1 MKKKMLIPIC
11 LGILALVLLLIW
23 AFLPEPPAPAAPVP
37 TVPAPQEQTEPVITT
52 VPAGTAPA
60 ETEPPATTAPAE
72 TVLQPEQTEPEQ
84 TDPPETRPLQT
95 DPPET
100 EPMQTEPSAGEPEL
114 FPVLLEDGMLTVQSM
129 FLYSGINPD
138 AELAFGENIAGLQV
152 MNTSDLHL
160 REAEL
165 TALLEDGTALTFL
178 VEDLAPGMS
187 AMAFSL
193 EHGSLK
199 DIAQCVDVYGY
210 AEFEEGDPLR
220 LDLVELRID
229 GVEITV
235 KNVSGEDLT
244 DLTIFCHGLLDGSNF
259 GGKAYAYRINSLSAG
274 ASTVI
279 RARDCILGVAQ
290 VARVELGG

>member
-23 AFLPEPPAPAAPVP
+23 AFLPEPQAPTAAVP
-37 TVPAPQEQTEPVITT
+37 TVPVSQEQTEPVVTT
-52 VPAGTAPA
+52 VPTGTAPA
-60 ETEPPATTAPAE
+60 ETELPATTAPAE
-72 TVLQPEQTEPEQ
+72 TVLQPEQTEPGQ
-84 TDPPETRPLQT
+84 TDPTETRPVQT
-95 DPPET
+95 EPPET
-100 EPMQTEPSAGEPEL
+100 EPSAEEPEL

-129 FLYSGINPD
+129 FLYSGMNPD

-152 MNTSDLHL
+152 VNTSDLHL

-193 EHGSLK
+193 EHGTLK

-259 GGKAYAYRINSLSAG
+259 GGTAYAYRINSLSAG